1 MFQRWG
7 DTLMKSNAFGPSDIK
22 PLHFE
27 RNWRF
32 LVTRSPETYSV
43 DLLFEKSRF

>member
-1 MFQRWG
+1 
-7 DTLMKSNAFGPSDIK
+7 MKTNAFGPSDIK

-32 LVTRSPETYSV
+32 LVTGSAETYSV
-43 DLLFEKSRF
+43 GLWFEKSPA